1 MFGSTIVDTAIGLI
15 FVYLLVSLVVSAAN
29 ELLAALFKWRAGNLS
44 QGIRQLLQDPSLTD
58 SPPSSTNI
66 R

>member
-44 QGIRQLLQDPSLTD
+44 Q
-58 SPPSSTNI
+58 
-66 R
+66 